1 MCQQAR
7 ICSEER
13 EPSKSENGAL
23 TPSRHGGR
31 VVFDWHGSYR
41 LFRKRYLFMKRLM
54 LIIVA
59 LAITGCA
66 DVKQEDTAIKARN
79 QAEEAAVKRI
89 VVVEGDQIPGH
100 PKYTELGKT
109 QGVCVR
115 AAWYDDDSS
124 IDRIG
129 FKHAAYDKYGDKVDA
144 IIKVNS
150 FFVVDNQSNGNGMG
164 QPGSAA
170 GHLNCQGVAVH
181 FEPN

>member
-1 MCQQAR
+1 MTGTVR
-7 ICSEER
+7 TVSSE
-13 EPSKSENGAL
+13 
-23 TPSRHGGR
+23 
-31 VVFDWHGSYR
+31 
-41 LFRKRYLFMKRLM
+41 RYLLMKRLM

-59 LAITGCA
+59 LVITGCA
-66 DVKQEDTAIKARN
+66 DVKQEDAAIKARN

-144 IIKVNS
+144 IIRVNS
-150 FFVVDNQSNGNGMG
+150 FFVVDNQSNGNGMA

-170 GHLNCQGVAVH
+170 GHLNCQGIAVH

>member
-1 MCQQAR
+1 
-7 ICSEER
+7 
-13 EPSKSENGAL
+13 L
-23 TPSRHGGR
+23 L
-31 VVFDWHGSYR
+31 V
-41 LFRKRYLFMKRLM
+41 KRLM

-59 LAITGCA
+59 LAIAGCA
-66 DVKQEDTAIKARN
+66 GVKQEDAAIKARN
-79 QAEEAAVKRI
+79 DAEEAAVKRI

-144 IIKVNS
+144 IIQVNS
-150 FFVVDNQSNGNGMG
+150 FFVVDNQSNGNGMS

-170 GHLNCQGVAVH
+170 GHLNCQGIAVQ

>member
-1 MCQQAR
+1 VTVTKWIDAIAAQWEGWFRLAR
-7 ICSEER
+7 FL
-13 EPSKSENGAL
+13 PSL
-23 TPSRHGGR
+23 P
-31 VVFDWHGSYR
+31 
-41 LFRKRYLFMKRLM
+41 KRYLLVKRLM

-59 LAITGCA
+59 LAIAGCA
-66 DVKQEDTAIKARN
+66 GVKQEDAAIKARN
-79 QAEEAAVKRI
+79 EAEEAAVKRI

-144 IIKVNS
+144 IIQVNS
-150 FFVVDNQSNGNGMG
+150 FFVVDNQSNGNGMS

-170 GHLNCQGVAVH
+170 GHLNCQGIAVH